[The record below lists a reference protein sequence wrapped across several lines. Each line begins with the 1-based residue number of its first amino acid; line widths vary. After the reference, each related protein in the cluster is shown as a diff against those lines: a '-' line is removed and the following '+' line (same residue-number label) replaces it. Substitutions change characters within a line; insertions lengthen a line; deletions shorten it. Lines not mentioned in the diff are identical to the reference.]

1 MVSIHHGWT
10 LFIMYDHCS
19 SWMIGIHHGWSVF
32 IVDDQHSS
40 WFIIIHH
47 GSSVVIMDHG
57 YASWIVSMHE
67 LAKSVK
73 PGWMVRA
80 WHVWIGWPNWR
91 TRMLTMILVS
101 WFSQLAGYFWCH
113 DSWAIRGGGAGAQE
127 VEGTSRHISWV
138 LRRCT
143 DGPRHFMKPMIP
155 HLLALQNM
163 FFEL

>member
-1 MVSIHHGWT
+1 MVSIHHGWSVP
-10 LFIMYDHCS
+10 IMDDQYS
-19 SWMIGIHHGWSVF
+19 SWMISIHHGWSVL
-32 IVDDQHSS
+32 IIGHQCSS
-40 WFIIIHH
+40 WII
-47 GSSVVIMDHG
+47 SSHHG

-80 WHVWIGWPNWR
+80 WHAWIGWLNWR

-127 VEGTSRHISWV
+127 VEGTSGRVSWHR
-138 LRRCT
+138 RRCT
-143 DGPRHFMKPMIP
+143 DWPRHFMKPMIP